1 MWFRKREDTTL
12 ADDAVLALG
21 LLGMAFMGY
30 LSYLHFKTT
39 PGSSFCNFGA
49 HFSCEIVNKS
59 VYAELF
65 GVPLAFMGLAYFGA
79 VAALAV
85 SAAPWRHRA
94 ILLFSVFSLVFS
106 LRLSFLEFFVL
117 GAICLFCEAS
127 KLVMLAIIGLTAR
140 SIVRAKD
147 RLPLG
152 GIAAALLAGLVF
164 TAAARY
170 FQAG

>member
-1 MWFRKREDTTL
+1 M

-65 GVPLAFMGLAYFGA
+65 GVPLAFMGLAYFAA
-79 VAALAV
+79 VAALAT
-85 SAAPWRHRA
+85 SAHAWRHRA
-94 ILLFSVFSLVFS
+94 ILLMSVFSIVFS
-106 LRLSFLEFFVL
+106 LRLSFLELFVL
-117 GAICLFCEAS
+117 DAICVFCEAS
-127 KLVMLAIIGLTAR
+127 KVVMFAIIGLTSR

-152 GIAAALLAGLVF
+152 DVTWALLAGVVF

-170 FQAG
+170 FQAS

>member
-1 MWFRKREDTTL
+1 M

-65 GVPLAFMGLAYFGA
+65 GVPLAFMGFAYFA
-79 VAALAV
+79 FVAALAT
-85 SAAPWRHRA
+85 SAYPWRHRA
-94 ILLFSVFSLVFS
+94 ILLASVFSIVFS
-106 LRLSFLEFFVL
+106 LRLSFVELFVL
-117 GAICLFCEAS
+117 GAICAFCEAS
-127 KLVMLAIIGLTAR
+127 KVVMFAIIGLTAR
-140 SIVRAKD
+140 SVIRARE

-152 GIAAALLAGLVF
+152 GIAWALFAGAVF

-170 FQAG
+170 FQAS